1 MKHFKKIAMIGAACA
16 VAMPASAGF
25 TVESV
30 KNDKG
35 DIVAWKVTCD
45 GLQTKEYDSL
55 PTQAVANR
63 YCDQF
68 QENVGSGN
76 GHDNVVDQSIT
87 AGPNIRKSTRAAP
100 ARPMQRPQR

>member
-1 MKHFKKIAMIGAACA
+1 MKHFKKIAIICAAGA
-16 VAMPASAGF
+16 VALPASAGF

-45 GLQTKEYDSL
+45 TLQTKEYDSL

-68 QENVGSGN
+68 EENVGSGN
-76 GHDNVVDQSIT
+76 GHDNVVDQSIK
-87 AGPNIRKSTRAAP
+87 AGPSIRQSTRVAP
-100 ARPMQRPQR
+100 ARPMQRPE